1 MMRTLKSIVALVAAA
16 VIVGQL
22 VTGQR
27 AVIEPRDRRLPL
39 LSNSAATRVLVR
51 ACGNCHSNHT
61 DWPWYSRLAPFSWW
75 IAQHVREGRE
85 KLDFEKY
92 RYGKSVTNWI
102 PCADSYR
109 RAGCRHGCTPECI
122 QRRNLMYRKIKNSF
136 RPALRIQ
143 LHVDGFLEKVSTNEH
158 VGEVGLVCRS
168 KPPFQ
173 RTRIGLTPQLW

>member
-39 LSNSAATRVLVR
+39 LSNSEATRVLVR

-61 DWPWYSRLAPFSWW
+61 DWPWYSRLAPVSWW

-92 RYGKSVTNWI
+92 SVWQKRDKL
-102 PCADSYR
+102 DSMCGLISTGRMPPWLYTR
-109 RAGCRHGCTPECI
+109 MHPETK
-122 QRRNLMYRKIKNSF
+122 LD
-136 RPALRIQ
+136 
-143 LHVDGFLEKVSTNEH
+143 V
-158 VGEVGLVCRS
+158 
-168 KPPFQ
+168 
-173 RTRIGLTPQLW
+173 